1 LKDSRRKAWMCHRLL
16 LLLLLLKW
24 RLRGLVKTNSRITTI
39 ICASPFLYTQP
50 YNQKEPEV
58 CGVCGVSLGKEK
70 HSMNPINT
78 MNSMNSMNP
87 RNSSNC

>member
-1 LKDSRRKAWMCHRLL
+1 MCHRLL

-58 CGVCGVSLGKEK
+58 CGVYRVCRVNLGKEK
-70 HSMNPINT
+70 HSMNSINT
-78 MNSMNSMNP
+78 MNSMNPS
-87 RNSSNC
+87 NSSNC